1 MTSMQRAVQGEG
13 RGGCLGAA
21 VLVQAIRV
29 CDFIPLAMV
38 LPRVLQLLA
47 AGCCLGVV
55 LAQDAPQAVRLA
67 FAGTGVDMA
76 VSWTTLG
83 LTDTS
88 VVQYVVARLRGMC
101 QAAAP
106 PSTVRPAPRAAQC
119 PTTGHAR

>member
-1 MTSMQRAVQGEG
+1 M
-13 RGGCLGAA
+13 
-21 VLVQAIRV
+21 
-29 CDFIPLAMV
+29 
-38 LPRVLQLLA
+38 
-47 AGCCLGVV
+47 GVA

-101 QAAAP
+101 QAAFPSSPVRCP
-106 PSTVRPAPRAAQC
+106 PAV
-119 PTTGHAR
+119 HARGISLG